1 MGDVL
6 DRLKRERKKVNL
18 NATEKMHKAGNYRMG
33 HIMINGFQISI
44 ENPKGTYRCGKD
56 ANGKPWKTLM
66 HNDYGYFT
74 STVGKDG
81 DAIDVFIGSHF
92 DSDRIFAIDQKV
104 GGEFDETKV
113 MFCFNSEDEAK
124 KAYLSNYQKDWKGF
138 WKITE
143 TDLETFK
150 KWLYD
155 GYKQRKPF
163 FDYNEIKKKKL
174 NEGAWGYGTDD
185 SDQSLDEFNDFI
197 EPDKIINKL
206 KKKCKK
212 VPKNGGDAWTNVCLC
227 DLVIEM
233 LMSTSE
239 CGYHVDIELVDY
251 ILSAIDVCLN
261 DKEWM
266 NEWKNPQEMEK
277 SLTNL
282 REKYEGMKKEKEKIE
297 KKRKIVNKNEP
308 AEIVD
313 DKEDKARE
321 AINDE
326 LRSIVDNLENSSK
339 LSFMSFY
346 KDDYGTDILMVSGGL
361 NGHGDWG
368 TYFKDI
374 LSLYEALNEKFEV
387 WLVDIAVDCLD
398 DVFDLKFGIK
408 VEGGKESLNETKS
421 YNVNMDLALAKSGR
435 TAPKISVDEF
445 FEHVKDYFIK
455 NNSSE
460 SDYDTEKIQAFIDD
474 PKKKADKKD
483 LMYIIKQN
491 AWKKEKA
498 GNNIFKDLNKI
509 KHDWENCDYIGDI
522 RTTKSGIPYILG
534 DFGGDWEEPILF
546 IVYWDGKEFR
556 GYIPEHGNCYN
567 RDLNQAFGNDE
578 EADKKF
584 IMKNVTNNDGDYS
597 KILRNLS
604 FNKDECI
611 KDFESRIKVK
621 K

>member
-1 MGDVL
+1 MEDVL
-6 DRLKRERKKVNL
+6 DRLKKEREKVNL
-18 NATEKMHKAGNYRMG
+18 NATEKMHKASNYRMG

-44 ENPKGTYRCGKD
+44 ENPKGSYRCGKD
-56 ANGKPWKTLM
+56 RNGKEWKTLM
-66 HNDYGYFT
+66 HHDYGYFT
-74 STVGKDG
+74 KTVGKDG
-81 DAIDVFIGSHF
+81 DAIDVFIGNHF

-104 GGEFDETKV
+104 GGKFDETKV
-113 MFCFNSEDEAK
+113 MFCFNSEEEAK

-143 TDLETFK
+143 TDLNTFK

-155 GYKQRKPF
+155 GHKQRKPF
-163 FDYNEIKKKKL
+163 FDYVEIKKKKL

-185 SDQSLDEFNDFI
+185 SDQSLDEFADFI

-212 VPKNGGDAWTNVCLC
+212 VPKDGEDAWNNVCLC
-227 DLVIEM
+227 DLVIDM
-233 LMSTSE
+233 LMSTNE
-239 CGYHVDIELVDY
+239 CGYHVDAELVDY
-251 ILSAIDVCLN
+251 ILKAIDVCVN
-261 DKEWM
+261 DKEWVDGWKEPDEM
-266 NEWKNPQEMEK
+266 NK

-282 REKYEGMKKEKEKIE
+282 RDKYEGMKVEKEKEGKTPEEGKVTE
-297 KKRKIVNKNEP
+297 KLTNELKP
-308 AEIVD
+308 
-313 DKEDKARE
+313 
-321 AINDE
+321 
-326 LRSIVDNLENSSK
+326 IVDNLKNSSK

-374 LSLYEALNEKFEV
+374 LSLYEALNEKFDV

-435 TAPKISVDEF
+435 TAPKISADEF

-491 AWKKEKA
+491 AWKKEKS

-546 IVYWDGKEFR
+546 MVYWDGTEFR

-567 RDLNQAFGNDE
+567 RDLNQAFGNNE
-578 EADKKF
+578 EADEKF

-597 KILRNLS
+597 KIHRNLS
-604 FNKDECI
+604 FNKEECI

>member
-1 MGDVL
+1 MEDVL
-6 DRLKRERKKVNL
+6 DRLKKEREKVDL
-18 NATEKMHKAGNYRMG
+18 NATEKMHKASNYRMG

-44 ENPKGTYRCGKD
+44 ENPKGSYRCGKD
-56 ANGKPWKTLM
+56 RNGKEWKTLM
-66 HNDYGYFT
+66 HHDYGYFT
-74 STVGKDG
+74 KTVGKDG
-81 DAIDVFIGSHF
+81 DAIDVFIGNHF

-104 GGEFDETKV
+104 GGKFDETKV
-113 MFCFNSEDEAK
+113 MFCFNSEEEAK
-124 KAYLSNYQKDWKGF
+124 KAYLSNYEKDWKGF

-143 TDLETFK
+143 TDLDTFK

-155 GYKQRKPF
+155 GHKQRKPF
-163 FDYNEIKKKKL
+163 FDYVEIKKKKL

-185 SDQSLDEFNDFI
+185 SDQALDEFADFI

-212 VPKNGGDAWTNVCLC
+212 VPKSGEVAWNNVCLC
-227 DLVIEM
+227 DLVIDM
-233 LMSTSE
+233 LMSTNE
-239 CGYHVDIELVDY
+239 CGYHVDAELVDY
-251 ILSAIDVCLN
+251 ILKAIDVCVN
-261 DKEWM
+261 DKEWVDGWKEPDEM
-266 NEWKNPQEMEK
+266 NK
-277 SLTNL
+277 SLANL
-282 REKYEGMKKEKEKIE
+282 RDKYEGMKWEKEKNGKTPEEGKVTE
-297 KKRKIVNKNEP
+297 KLTNELKP
-308 AEIVD
+308 
-313 DKEDKARE
+313 
-321 AINDE
+321 
-326 LRSIVDNLENSSK
+326 IVDNLKNSSK

-346 KDDYGTDILMVSGGL
+346 KDDYGTDILMVHGGL
-361 NGHGDWG
+361 NGPGDWG

-374 LSLYEALNEKFEV
+374 LSLYEALNEKFDV

-445 FEHVKDYFIK
+445 FEHVKDCYIK
-455 NNSSE
+455 NNSSK
-460 SDYDTEKIQAFIDD
+460 SDYDAEKIQAFIEN
-474 PKKKADKKD
+474 PKKKADKND
-483 LMYIIKQN
+483 LMYIIRQN
-491 AWKKEKA
+491 AWKKDKS

-534 DFGGDWEEPILF
+534 NFGGDWEEPILF

-597 KILRNLS
+597 KIQRNLS

-611 KDFESRIKVK
+611 KDFESRIKLNK
-621 K
+621 Q